1 MANPFS
7 YEVQLKAA
15 GGKRKGALL
24 PYLYPYQYGRE
35 LHSDEDFYAMINSYR
50 SWIYVASNK
59 NASTVANTP
68 LRLYVAK
75 NNKSQRVKRVQ
86 TKAVDIKQERFIRE
100 NPFLNNIPAI
110 RKASSFEEVLDHPFL
125 DLKTNVNPFVNSFD
139 LFEMTQ
145 LYQELTGNAF
155 WHILED
161 KFGVPREIWLIPPQ
175 NCKIMPDAKKFISGY
190 KYIKSTEEIDLSE
203 RSIIHFKMPNP
214 KNQYYGSSP
223 VTSIAEEYGLAKSIN
238 EYEAAIFRNGGNNLN
253 GVFETDSELGD
264 HEFERLKIEIKQML
278 GGASKG
284 GSMPLL
290 DHGLKYKPFTNNSPK
305 DMSYLGGR
313 DRIKEAVLNAF
324 GQALGMYSSEA
335 NRNNAD
341 AAIATFMQFTIQPR
355 LRRIEEKLNEKMIW
369 RYDEK
374 LFVAYDNCIP
384 SDKLFEL
391 NQSVKHIQ
399 TSITSVDEERD
410 KLGLPE
416 LGGVFKQPFI
426 PVNFTT
432 PSGLL
437 ASIAEGTG
445 EGNVVSSPE
454 KMKEILNR

>member
-161 KFGVPREIWLIPPQ
+161 KFGVPREIWL
-175 NCKIMPDAKKFISGY
+175 KAKP
-190 KYIKSTEEIDLSE
+190 
-203 RSIIHFKMPNP
+203 IIF
-214 KNQYYGSSP
+214 
-223 VTSIAEEYGLAKSIN
+223 
-238 EYEAAIFRNGGNNLN
+238 
-253 GVFETDSELGD
+253 
-264 HEFERLKIEIKQML
+264 
-278 GGASKG
+278 
-284 GSMPLL
+284 
-290 DHGLKYKPFTNNSPK
+290 
-305 DMSYLGGR
+305 
-313 DRIKEAVLNAF
+313 
-324 GQALGMYSSEA
+324 
-335 NRNNAD
+335 
-341 AAIATFMQFTIQPR
+341 
-355 LRRIEEKLNEKMIW
+355 
-369 RYDEK
+369 
-374 LFVAYDNCIP
+374 
-384 SDKLFEL
+384 
-391 NQSVKHIQ
+391 
-399 TSITSVDEERD
+399 
-410 KLGLPE
+410 
-416 LGGVFKQPFI
+416 
-426 PVNFTT
+426 
-432 PSGLL
+432 
-437 ASIAEGTG
+437 
-445 EGNVVSSPE
+445 
-454 KMKEILNR
+454 